1 MSDISDLEQETLAAV
16 AAAADESAL
25 EAVRVA
31 ALGKKG
37 SISALLAGL
46 GKMAPEERKAQGAVI
61 NAVKD
66 RVSAAL
72 AERRT
77 ILKEAALEARLVNET
92 LDVTL
97 PAHTSPLDL
106 GRVHPISQV
115 MDELAA
121 IFADL
126 GFAIAEGPDIETDD

>member
-1 MSDISDLEQETLAAV
+1 M
-16 AAAADESAL
+16 
-25 EAVRVA
+25 RVA

-77 ILKEAALEARLVNET
+77 ILKEAALETR
-92 LDVTL
+92 
-97 PAHTSPLDL
+97 P
-106 GRVHPISQV
+106 RQ
-115 MDELAA
+115 
-121 IFADL
+121 
-126 GFAIAEGPDIETDD
+126 